1 MKLSDYPLLVACLA
15 ALLLLSGCDEPEQWS
30 AGDLRGYN
38 HTLEGINWF
47 EVNDQGLGIIG
58 GNSCCIGLPNKWRPG
73 LKAHVVWEV
82 DPNPHEDLPL
92 ITSGGFGYEKDAY
105 ARHAANYRR
114 YSRTVD
120 IPNYGA
126 EKCGL
131 TVHFLP
137 CHQIK
142 VTASCYA
149 IQHPSH
155 PIKEP
160 FQQKEPAICPQ
171 PDAEKVKAEEKYE
184 PKRKQG

>member
-1 MKLSDYPLLVACLA
+1 MTISGYTVLIGGLA
-15 ALLLLSGCDEPEQWS
+15 SLLLLTACDEPEQWS

-47 EVNDQGLGIIG
+47 EVNDQGPGIIG
-58 GNSCCIGLPNKWRPG
+58 GNSCCIGLPSKWRPG

-82 DPNPHEDLPL
+82 DPAPYAEFPSYK
-92 ITSGGFGYEKDAY
+92 SGKFGEAY
-105 ARHAANYRR
+105 ARHAANYKR

-120 IPNYGA
+120 IPDYGD

-137 CHQIK
+137 CHQVK

-149 IQHPSH
+149 IQHPLH
-155 PIKEP
+155 PVKEP
-160 FQQKEPAICPQ
+160 FQQKEPAVCPP
-171 PDAEKVKAEEKYE
+171 PDAEQANDKEH
-184 PKRKQG
+184 PDL

>member
-1 MKLSDYPLLVACLA
+1 MRDFLRNPKRYFGP
-15 ALLLLSGCDEPEQWS
+15 LLLLLLAACDEPEQWS

-47 EVNDQGLGIIG
+47 EVNDQGPGIIG
-58 GNSCCIGLPNKWRPG
+58 GSSCCIGLPSKWRPG

-82 DPNPHEDLPL
+82 DPIPYANLPAL
-92 ITSGGFGYEKDAY
+92 GSDAYRTAY
-105 ARHAANYRR
+105 ARHAANYKR

-120 IPNYGA
+120 IPDYGD

-137 CHQIK
+137 CHQVK
-142 VTASCYA
+142 VTASCFTF
-149 IQHPSH
+149 QHPEY

-160 FQQKEPAICPQ
+160 FQQKEPAVCPL
-171 PDAEKVKAEEKYE
+171 PDAEQADDKEH
-184 PKRKQG
+184 PNL